1 MEYIIYYIEIGIIAN
16 ATAFL
21 LNIIM
26 GIYLVATIGIVEL
39 KKLANTTREEG
50 VEYNFSSL
58 LHFFIPFFVVYLVI
72 VEFLL
77 IKKYFNSTAE
87 SIRFIIK
94 ELDKYKIFK
103 RFRWV

>member
-16 ATAFL
+16 AIAFL

-39 KKLANTTREEG
+39 AKLANATREEEG
-50 VEYNFSSL
+50 YNLLSL

-77 IKKYFNSTAE
+77 IKKYFCSTAE

-103 RFRWV
+103 RFR

>member
-16 ATAFL
+16 AMAFL

-26 GIYLVATIGIVEL
+26 GIYLASTIGIVEL
-39 KKLANTTREEG
+39 EKLAITTREEEG
-50 VEYNFSSL
+50 YNFSSL

-72 VEFLL
+72 VEILL

-87 SIRFIIK
+87 SISFIIK

>member
-1 MEYIIYYIEIGIIAN
+1 MEYIIYYIEMGIIAN
-16 ATAFL
+16 AIAFV
-21 LNIIM
+21 LNIIT
-26 GIYLVATIGIVEL
+26 GIYLASTIGIVEL
-39 KKLANTTREEG
+39 EKLANTTREEW

-72 VEFLL
+72 IEILL

-87 SIRFIIK
+87 SIIFIIK

-103 RFRWV
+103 RFR

>member
-16 ATAFL
+16 AIAFL
-21 LNIIM
+21 LNVIM

-39 KKLANTTREEG
+39 EKLAITTREEEEG
-50 VEYNFSSL
+50 YNLLSL

-103 RFRWV
+103 RFR